1 MPKKIFRTRAA
12 AVAAG
17 IALTAALASPAGSGF
32 PDPKPD
38 LVRVECRIV
47 PLRLSRGEEG
57 KVVLKIYVQDG
68 ITVNAQ
74 PPFTVEFGPSEELVF
89 PKNFFT
95 AADLGVEVVEEAG
108 RERLNL
114 RKPVEIPFTVGLK
127 AKRDIHVLEGRIKY
141 FVTSPKEGWCL
152 KSSTKFSA
160 TFSTRLTVIQKGS

>member
-1 MPKKIFRTRAA
+1 MTKNIRRKAA
-12 AVAAG
+12 AAG
-17 IALTAALASPAGSGF
+17 MALIAVLALSAGSGF
-32 PDPKPD
+32 PSPKD
-38 LVRVECRIV
+38 ELVRVECRIT

-57 KVVLKIYVQDG
+57 KVVLKIYVPDG
-68 ITVNAQ
+68 ITINAQ

-95 AADLGVEVVEEAG
+95 AADLGVEVAEEGG

-114 RKPVEIPFTVGLK
+114 KKPIEIPFTVGLK

-160 TFSTRLTVIQKGS
+160 TFSTRLTVIQKTG